1 MTDTEKTILKD
12 ELLQKL
18 DGLRAVGADM
28 GVEVC
33 ADENEYASLIA
44 DRNVKLIMQ
53 ERNAVEIRQIEQAL
67 DRINTPDYG
76 VCSECGEEISFTRMK
91 ARPTAELCVECQA
104 EAEEEKAA

>member
-12 ELLQKL
+12 ELLQRL
-18 DGLRAVGADM
+18 DGLRTGGPDM

-44 DRNVKLIMQ
+44 ERNVKLIMQ
-53 ERNAVEIRQIEQAL
+53 ERNALEIREIEQAL
-67 DRINTPDYG
+67 DRINTSDYG
-76 VCSECGEEISFTRMK
+76 VCLECGEAISIARMK